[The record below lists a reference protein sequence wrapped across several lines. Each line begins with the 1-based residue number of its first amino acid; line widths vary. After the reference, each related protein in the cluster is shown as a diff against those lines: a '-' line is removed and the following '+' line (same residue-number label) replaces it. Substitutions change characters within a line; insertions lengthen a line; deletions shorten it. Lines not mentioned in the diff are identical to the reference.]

1 MLAAGRTALPF
12 TDGDE
17 GLYRRYQ
24 VEHFVNGILS
34 NIGLPFPNISVNR
47 GSCSEPDDVLWHDKE
62 ERRFDGW
69 GVLGF
74 AVSEARMELQTGDGR
89 VLDFDLEHK
98 PLDLNYSHSEIVC
111 LDRSSGNELSTP
123 SRKVQKE
130 YRAKLSQ
137 AAQPIIPAAGTQS
150 LMGLPMEE

>member
-1 MLAAGRTALPF
+1 MLVAGRTALPF
-12 TDGDE
+12 ADGGE

-24 VEHFVNGILS
+24 VHHFVKGILS

-47 GSCSEPDDVLWHDKE
+47 GSCSEPDDVLWDDKE

-74 AVSEARMELQTGDGR
+74 TVSEARMQLQTGDGR
-89 VLDFDLEHK
+89 LLDFDLRHE

-111 LDRSSGNELSTP
+111 IKRDNGGEPNI

-130 YRAKLSQ
+130 YRARLSQ
-137 AAQPIIPAAGTQS
+137 AARLIIPAAA
-150 LMGLPMEE
+150 ED